1 MIPKEEEI
9 SDGWVAVFEAHESW
23 LRRRV
28 RDGMRRRG
36 LRPRPDEVFERVQ
49 EVYCRLL
56 QGGPRRLGRL
66 RRIRPKSVLVY
77 LGRVADSVI
86 ADEMRAAH
94 AVKRGGAGS
103 GAHCRPVQEH
113 ERNPEAVLLR
123 SERRRLLARRLLD
136 LADVRGLPRRDVRI
150 LWLAVMEGWR
160 SRDLARAFELKPR
173 TVDTLLHR
181 VRRQLGPQ
189 GLELRRR

>member
-1 MIPKEEEI
+1 MIPKQE
-9 SDGWVAVFEAHESW
+9 DGWLAVFEENESW

-36 LRPRPDEVFERVQ
+36 LRARPDEVFERVQ

-56 QGGPRRLGRL
+56 QGGHRRLRRL
-66 RRIRPKSVLVY
+66 RRIQPKSRLVY

-86 ADEMRAAH
+86 TDEIRAAL
-94 AVKRGGAGS
+94 AVKRGG
-103 GAHCRPVQEH
+103 GAVRCQPFQEH
-113 ERNPEAVLLR
+113 ERNPEAALLR
-123 SERRRLLARRLLD
+123 SEHRRILVRRLLD
-136 LADVRGLPRRDVRI
+136 LADGRGLPRRDLRM
-150 LWLAVMEGWR
+150 LWLAVVEGWR

-173 TVDTLLHR
+173 TVDNLLHR

-189 GLELRRR
+189 GLEMRRR

>member
-1 MIPKEEEI
+1 MIPKQEEI
-9 SDGWVAVFEAHESW
+9 TDGWVAVFEENESW

-66 RRIRPKSVLVY
+66 RRIRQESRLVY

-86 ADEMRAAH
+86 TDEIRAAC
-94 AVKRGGAGS
+94 AVKRGGGS
-103 GAHCRPVQEH
+103 VRCHPFQEH
-113 ERNPEAVLLR
+113 ERNPEAALLR
-123 SERRRLLARRLLD
+123 SEHRRELARHLLE
-136 LADVRGLPRRDVRI
+136 LADGRGLPRRDLRM
-150 LWLAVMEGWR
+150 LWLAVVEGWR
-160 SRDLARAFELKPR
+160 SRDLARVFELKPR
-173 TVDTLLHR
+173 TVDNLLHR

-189 GLELRRR
+189 GLEMRRR